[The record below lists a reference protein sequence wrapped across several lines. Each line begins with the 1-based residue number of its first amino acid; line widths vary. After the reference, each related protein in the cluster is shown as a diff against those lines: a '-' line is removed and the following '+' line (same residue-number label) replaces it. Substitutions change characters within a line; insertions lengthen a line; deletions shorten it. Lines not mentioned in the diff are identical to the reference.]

1 MGCGDWQTA
10 IAPQQTGGSMIAQP
24 SDRAQQLNPYFQTD
38 AITLYHANCMDVMK
52 GMDDRSVDLVLTDP
66 PFSSTTHQGARSNR
80 RASNQ
85 PIDFDY
91 ISVEQ
96 LRLFFDEMGRVA
108 RRWVIATIDW
118 KHAHLLEESPPL
130 RLRFVRLAVWIKP
143 NSMPQLTGD
152 RPAQGWEAIAIL
164 HRADTK
170 LQWNGGGHRGVYT
183 HNIDASGIHPTAK
196 PLSLYSELIQ
206 LFSDPNDVVFD
217 PFAGSGASLR
227 AAADL
232 GRRAIGVELSPQYV
246 EVAARR
252 CQQLALFS

>member
-1 MGCGDWQTA
+1 
-10 IAPQQTGGSMIAQP
+10 
-24 SDRAQQLNPYFQTD
+24 
-38 AITLYHANCMDVMK
+38 
-52 GMDDRSVDLVLTDP
+52 
-66 PFSSTTHQGARSNR
+66 
-80 RASNQ
+80 
-85 PIDFDY
+85 
-91 ISVEQ
+91 
-96 LRLFFDEMGRVA
+96 
-108 RRWVIATIDW
+108 VIATIDW
-118 KHAHLLEESPPL
+118 QHMHILKEQPPL
-130 RLRFVRLAVWIKP
+130 RLRFIRFGIFDKP

-152 RPAQGWEAIAIL
+152 RPAQGWEAIAML
-164 HRADTK
+164 HRTDAK
-170 LQWNGGGHRGVYT
+170 LRWNGGGKRGVYR
-183 HNIDASGIHPTAK
+183 HNIDSSGIHPTAK